1 MWAYSYTDTDAA
13 SFDVMSGEEIA
24 LRENGRWEPS
34 ERYYWRW
41 YAGQKL
47 GFIACVPDP
56 ADNLTPP
63 SDPAGSFVYET
74 DPDLQK
80 QQDLLIASIAGVTG
94 ADYEKTGVPLVFK
107 HVLTAIRFRVST
119 TATGME
125 LRNIRSI
132 SLRNVRYKGSFRVNG
147 AGRRVRDS
155 GGRMDAPTP
164 RYIPTPCARAR
175 DRRPPRRQGES
186 GICRTEP

>member
-1 MWAYSYTDTDAA
+1 MQTETDDFPASFRMWAYSYTDTDAA

-34 ERYYWRW
+34 KQYYWRW

-80 QQDLLIASIAGVTG
+80 QQDLMIASIAGVTG
-94 ADYEKTGVPLVFK
+94 TDYEKTG
-107 HVLTAIRFRVST
+107 FRSSSDT
-119 TATGME
+119 CSRQSNSA
-125 LRNIRSI
+125 S
-132 SLRNVRYKGSFRVNG
+132 
-147 AGRRVRDS
+147 A
-155 GGRMDAPTP
+155 
-164 RYIPTPCARAR
+164 
-175 DRRPPRRQGES
+175 RRPRVWNCAIS
-186 GICRTEP
+186 GRSRSKTSVTKVPSG